1 MKTLNTEHPF
11 RTVIYLQKSLQGLHN
26 SCEKLLTERR
36 LVSLQILWS
45 ETTGR
50 LLKMNTLTGI
60 EAERVSQILR
70 HAIDRLHILSYVPT
84 QWDDDLAEG
93 ID

>member
-1 MKTLNTEHPF
+1 
-11 RTVIYLQKSLQGLHN
+11 
-26 SCEKLLTERR
+26 
-36 LVSLQILWS
+36 
-45 ETTGR
+45 
-50 LLKMNTLTGI
+50 MNTLTGI

-93 ID
+93 IDQEHSAFLIDDQRI

>member
-1 MKTLNTEHPF
+1 
-11 RTVIYLQKSLQGLHN
+11 
-26 SCEKLLTERR
+26 
-36 LVSLQILWS
+36 
-45 ETTGR
+45 
-50 LLKMNTLTGI
+50 MNTLTGI

-93 ID
+93 IDQDNFVTAIDDQTIFYYSILTTFRDGNESMT

>member
-1 MKTLNTEHPF
+1 
-11 RTVIYLQKSLQGLHN
+11 
-26 SCEKLLTERR
+26 
-36 LVSLQILWS
+36 
-45 ETTGR
+45 
-50 LLKMNTLTGI
+50 MNTLTGI

-93 ID
+93 ADEEKFLTAIDEKTIFYHSILIIFF

>member
-1 MKTLNTEHPF
+1 
-11 RTVIYLQKSLQGLHN
+11 
-26 SCEKLLTERR
+26 
-36 LVSLQILWS
+36 
-45 ETTGR
+45 
-50 LLKMNTLTGI
+50 MNTLTGI

-93 ID
+93 IDQEHSAFLIDDQRTFYYRTLYFDELS